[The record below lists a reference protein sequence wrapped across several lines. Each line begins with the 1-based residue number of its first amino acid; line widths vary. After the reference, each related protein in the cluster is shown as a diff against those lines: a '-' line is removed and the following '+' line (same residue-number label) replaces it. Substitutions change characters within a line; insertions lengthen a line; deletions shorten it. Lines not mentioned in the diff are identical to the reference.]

1 MGIIRLN
8 RHQILAVARLTKD
21 VINNFTMYQA
31 ESLEIVDGDNAD
43 NFYVKMKIK
52 EGEVISEWKKDGNVK
67 LISVNLIEKE
77 EL

>member
-21 VINNFTMYQA
+21 VVNNFTMYQA
-31 ESLEIVDGDNAD
+31 ESLEIIDGDNSD
-43 NFYVKMKIK
+43 KFYVNMKIK
-52 EGEVISEWKKDGNVK
+52 EGELISEWKKDGNVK

-77 EL
+77 E

>member
-1 MGIIRLN
+1 MGIIGLN

-21 VINNFTMYQA
+21 VVNNFTMYQA
-31 ESLEIVDGDNAD
+31 ESLEIIDGDNSD
-43 NFYVKMKIK
+43 KFYVNMKIK

-77 EL
+77 E

>member
-21 VINNFTMYQA
+21 VVNNFTMYQA
-31 ESLEIVDGDNAD
+31 EALEIIDGDNSD
-43 NFYVKMKIK
+43 KFYVKMKIK
-52 EGEVISEWKKDGNVK
+52 EGEVNSEWKKDANVK

-77 EL
+77 D

>member
-1 MGIIRLN
+1 MGIIKLN

-43 NFYVKMKIK
+43 TFYVHMKIK

-77 EL
+77 D

>member
-31 ESLEIVDGDNAD
+31 ESLEIIDGDNAD
-43 NFYVKMKIK
+43 NFYVTMKIK

-67 LISVNLIEKE
+67 LISVNLKEKE
-77 EL
+77 DL

>member
-8 RHQILAVARLTKD
+8 RHQSLAVARLTRD

-43 NFYVKMKIK
+43 NFYIKMKIK

-77 EL
+77 D

>member
-8 RHQILAVARLTKD
+8 RHQIIAVARLTKD
-21 VINNFTMYQA
+21 VVNNFTMYQA
-31 ESLEIVDGDNAD
+31 ESLEIIDGDNSD
-43 NFYVKMKIK
+43 KFYVNMKIK

-77 EL
+77 E

>member
-1 MGIIRLN
+1 MPIIKLN

-43 NFYVKMKIK
+43 NFYVNMKIK
-52 EGEVISEWKKDGNVK
+52 EGKVISEWKKEGNVK
-67 LISVNLIEKE
+67 LISVNLKEKE
-77 EL
+77 D